1 MGGGLVATPL
11 YCFQIF
17 QKSFMEIYF
26 LESTSLYIYSS
37 FLQANAAIIAVL
49 GLFIIY
55 KIQALQS
62 SIDIIKSD
70 LMRDRGMY
78 SHPKTVLCFDSATIE
93 EKEKI
98 FNEMKKDHYY
108 LLHYKIWI
116 DSLKNIANLK
126 SLIKTPTI
134 FLTLVI
140 ISDGISLLLCSNLHK
155 YHRTAEIYLAYIII
169 LIHIILW
176 LYICKAIINVIKQN

>member
-1 MGGGLVATPL
+1 
-11 YCFQIF
+11 
-17 QKSFMEIYF
+17 MEIYF
-26 LESTSLYIYSS
+26 SESTSLYIYSS

-49 GLFIIY
+49 GFFIIY

-62 SIDIIKSD
+62 SIDVIKSD

-78 SHPKTVLCFDSATIE
+78 SHPKTVLDFDSATIQ
-93 EKEKI
+93 EKEKR
-98 FNEMKKDHYY
+98 FNDFKKDHYY

-116 DSLKNIANLK
+116 DNLK
-126 SLIKTPTI
+126 SITKLKSQIKIPTI

-140 ISDGISLLLCSNLHK
+140 VSDGICLLFCTNLHR
-155 YHRTAEIYLAYIII
+155 YHQATEVYLGYIVI

-176 LYICKAIINVIKQN
+176 LYICKKYY